1 MNLTKERYGIA
12 FPFNDSPSG
21 FFLKTTATPREEIRA
36 NLIHLLLTRKGSRYF
51 LPDFGT
57 RLYEF
62 IFEPIDNVTFESIQS
77 ELNDVVAKYIPNVI
91 VNDFKIETMQDARV
105 EEVNNETN
113 VITSQIDDRIASVA
127 GEGTDEY
134 TAKIT
139 VEYTIKDNVF
149 ESSDVIVLNL

>member
-1 MNLTKERYGIA
+1 MKLTKERYGIA
-12 FPFNDSPSG
+12 FPFGDSPSG
-21 FFLKTTATPREEIRA
+21 FFLQTTATPREEIRA
-36 NLIHLLLTRKGSRYF
+36 NLIHLLLTKKGSRFF

-62 IFEPIDNVTFESIQS
+62 VFEPLD
-77 ELNDVVAKYIPNVI
+77 
-91 VNDFKIETMQDARV
+91 
-105 EEVNNETN
+105 
-113 VITSQIDDRIASVA
+113 
-127 GEGTDEY
+127 GTEEY

>member
-1 MNLTKERYGIA
+1 MKLTKERYGIT
-12 FPFNDSPSG
+12 FPFNDSPAG

-36 NLIHLLLTRKGSRYF
+36 NLIHLLLTKKGSRYF

-62 IFEPIDNVTFESIQS
+62 VFEPLDNLTFESIQS
-77 ELNDVVAKYIPNVI
+77 ELSDVVAKYIPNVVI
-91 VNDFKIETMQDARV
+91 NEFRIQSMGDARL

-127 GEGTDEY
+127 GEGTEEY

>member
-1 MNLTKERYGIA
+1 MKLTKERYGIA

-21 FFLKTTATPREEIRA
+21 FFLQTTGTPKEEIRA
-36 NLIHLLLTRKGSRYF
+36 NLIHLLLTKKGSRYF

-62 IFEPIDNVTFESIQS
+62 VFEPLDNLTFEAIQS
-77 ELNDVVAKYIPNVI
+77 ELSDVVAKYIPNVI
-91 VNDFKIETMQDARV
+91 INDFKIQSMGDPSV
-105 EEVNNETN
+105 EEVNDETN

-127 GEGTDEY
+127 GEGTEDY

>member
-1 MNLTKERYGIA
+1 
-12 FPFNDSPSG
+12 
-21 FFLKTTATPREEIRA
+21 
-36 NLIHLLLTRKGSRYF
+36 
-51 LPDFGT
+51 
-57 RLYEF
+57 
-62 IFEPIDNVTFESIQS
+62 
-77 ELNDVVAKYIPNVI
+77 VVAKYIPNVI
-91 VNDFKIETMQDARV
+91 INDFKIQSMSDARL

-127 GEGTDEY
+127 GDGTEEY